1 MTHILRVTA
10 CSFFTG
16 LILLVGTEWRHASAE
31 APSWVCVTKEAAFS
45 PRDTAEDLVF
55 AGKLWLSNGYYHGNV
70 LSRDLWSS
78 TNGKDWTQ
86 VKADTPYDG
95 YSEMVVYK
103 DKMWAVKKSVW
114 ASSDGVTWEQVS
126 AETPFGTRGYGE
138 LVVHDG
144 KMWQLGS
151 GADVWSTTD
160 GKKWTCVTEKAPYGD
175 RTATAVAVFKGKL
188 WVMGGSTKQAN
199 TPPEKGYANF
209 TTYNDVWSST
219 DGADW
224 TCVTKKTPWLPR
236 RWFIAK
242 EYAGR
247 LWIIGGFDNAN
258 NINLGDVWYTE
269 NGTDWHPFTSPTT
282 FAPRHEPT
290 CYAYD
295 DSLWVVAGNTWPVVN
310 DVWRVT
316 LPEPGTPTK

>member
-1 MTHILRVTA
+1 MIHAFRVTA

-16 LILLVGTEWRHASAE
+16 LILLVSVEWGHAAAKE
-31 APSWVCVTKEAAFS
+31 PSWVCVTKEAAFS

-78 TNGKDWTQ
+78 TNGKNWTL

-95 YSEMVVYK
+95 YSEMVAYQG
-103 DKMWAVKKSVW
+103 KMWAVKGSVW

-126 AETPFGTRGYGE
+126 TKTPFGTRGYGE

-151 GADVWSTTD
+151 GADVWFTTD
-160 GKKWTCVTEKAPYGD
+160 GKEWTCATEHAPYGD
-175 RTATAVAVFKGKL
+175 RSASAVTVFDGKL
-188 WVMGGSTKQAN
+188 WVMGGNTTQAN
-199 TPPEKGYANF
+199 TPPEKQYAQF
-209 TTYNDVWSST
+209 TTYNDVWCSS
-219 DGADW
+219 DGAQW
-224 TCVTKKTPWLPR
+224 TCVVKKAPWTPR
-236 RWFIAK
+236 MWFVAQV
-242 EYAGR
+242 YADR
-247 LWIIGGFDNAN
+247 LWIIGGFDNVNGA
-258 NINLGDVWYTE
+258 NLGDVWSTK
-269 NGTDWHPFTSPTT
+269 NGTDWRQFTSAPT

-295 DSLWVVAGNTWPVVN
+295 DSLWVIAGNTWPVVN
-310 DVWRVT
+310 DVWRLT
-316 LPEPGTPTK
+316 LPKRDSPVR